1 MAKVTSRGQL
11 IDYCLRRLGS
21 PVIEINVDD
30 QQIEDRID
38 DAFQFY
44 REFHYDAVELVYLKH
59 QFTAE
64 DIERQYIETNDLV
77 VGVNRILPFT
87 NRSRGM
93 DIFDVRYQILIN
105 DLYSLMSTDLIYY
118 SMVKTQLELINM
130 LLVGQQPI
138 RFNRHMN
145 RIYIDA
151 DWNLDSRIGEYI
163 IIEAYRILDPNTYT
177 DVYDDMYLKKY
188 STALIKRQWAENIKK
203 FSGVQLPGG
212 VTLNGDTLYQE
223 AVQEINA
230 IEEEMRRSFELP
242 PDMFI
247 G

>member
-1 MAKVTSRGQL
+1 
-11 IDYCLRRLGS
+11 
-21 PVIEINVDD
+21 
-30 QQIEDRID
+30 
-38 DAFQFY
+38 
-44 REFHYDAVELVYLKH
+44 
-59 QFTAE
+59 
-64 DIERQYIETNDLV
+64 
-77 VGVNRILPFT
+77 
-87 NRSRGM
+87 
-93 DIFDVRYQILIN
+93 
-105 DLYSLMSTDLIYY
+105 
-118 SMVKTQLELINM
+118 
-130 LLVGQQPI
+130 
-138 RFNRHMN
+138 MN
-145 RIYIDA
+145 RLYIDV
-151 DWNLDSRIGEYI
+151 DWYLDSREGEYI

-188 STALIKRQWAENIKK
+188 ATALIKRQWAENIKK